1 MSSALSGLGP
11 FHLLEIL
18 GEGIRST
25 VYRARKEGDDHEFA
39 LKILHIPVAS
49 DEFECR
55 AFKERSQVAM
65 PMQGANVAP
74 ITEMGVIDERPYIT
88 MPLLDGLSLD
98 QLPRRRDVFKLNP
111 KQATHLLH
119 QILQGL
125 DQAIEADPPII
136 HSRLNEGS
144 FMIGLDGTVSILGF
158 GSHGSSQ
165 TDLRPLAEL
174 AQRFTNRW
182 PVEIDSFLDALQAPE
197 GFSSIGEALKAFP
210 TTDEGADAAGL
221 GRTIKRRIRA
231 LSAEQDEPA
240 AASAKEPAKEPAKD
254 KAKDKAKKSPS
265 QTKGSALP
273 TEAEPS
279 TFAVS
284 YEARWLALACGGV
297 VLLAFVI
304 ELFSVPL

>member
-1 MSSALSGLGP
+1 MSSSLSGLGP

-39 LKILHIPVAS
+39 LKILHLPVAS

-65 PMQGANVAP
+65 TMQGPNVAR
-74 ITEMGVIDERPYIT
+74 ITEMGVIDERPYVM

-98 QLPRRRDVFKLNP
+98 RLPRRRDVFKLNP

-125 DQAIEADPPII
+125 DQAIAAEPPVI
-136 HSRLNEGS
+136 HGRLNEGS
-144 FMIGLDGTVSILGF
+144 FMIGLDGAVSILGF

-182 PVEIDSFLDALQAPE
+182 PAEIDSFLDALQAPE
-197 GFSSIGEALKAFP
+197 GFASIGDALQAFP
-210 TTDEGADAAGL
+210 TTEEGADAVGL
-221 GRTIKRRIRA
+221 GRSIKRRIRA
-231 LSAEQDEPA
+231 LSAEQEEPKTASSDETP
-240 AASAKEPAKEPAKD
+240 PD
-254 KAKDKAKKSPS
+254 KATKSPQKAKG
-265 QTKGSALP
+265 KGKGKALP
-273 TEAEPS
+273 PEAEPS
-279 TFAVS
+279 TFSVS
-284 YEARWLALACGGV
+284 HEARWLALACGGV